1 MKVVLC
7 ENSWYF
13 GYQRGIL
20 LTAIEIL
27 FVFSSRASL
36 RSDCP
41 LPAGE
46 LYLLRNLPG
55 NAE

>member
-1 MKVVLC
+1 MEVILC
-7 ENSWYF
+7 ENSLYF
-13 GYQRGIL
+13 GYQRGIYS
-20 LTAIEIL
+20 TAIEIL
-27 FVFSSRASL
+27 FVFRSRASL